1 MRLEKKNKR
10 SCIGLLILL
19 GILAGVIVW
28 MSLGGVPA
36 ETMAD
41 DPAGAIDA
49 IPPPPGKRAPP
60 GTTQQTAPAA
70 AP

>member
-10 SCIGLLILL
+10 SCLGLLILL
-19 GILAGVIVW
+19 AILAAVIVW

-36 ETMAD
+36 ETTAD
-41 DPAGAIDA
+41 DPAGPVDA
-49 IPPPPGKRAPP
+49 VPPPPGKRAPP
-60 GTTQQTAPAA
+60 GTTQQVPAA